1 MNVYLCE
8 AKVFDS
14 FDSRKFKTVAHLIA
28 SKSFKDAVKSIEEM
42 YEVMLDWV
50 RVMQLED
57 GAELEVVNNDE
68 YKTYC
73 LPIVIKE

>member
-14 FDSRKFKTVAHLIA
+14 FNSRKFKTVAHLIA
-28 SKSFKDAVKSIEEM
+28 SESFKDAVKSIEEM

-57 GAELEVVNNDE
+57 GAELEVVNDDE
-68 YKTYC
+68 YKRYC

>member
-8 AKVFDS
+8 ARVFDS

-28 SKSFKDAVKSIEEM
+28 SESFKDAVKSIEEM

-50 RVMQLED
+50 RVM
-57 GAELEVVNNDE
+57 
-68 YKTYC
+68 
-73 LPIVIKE
+73 